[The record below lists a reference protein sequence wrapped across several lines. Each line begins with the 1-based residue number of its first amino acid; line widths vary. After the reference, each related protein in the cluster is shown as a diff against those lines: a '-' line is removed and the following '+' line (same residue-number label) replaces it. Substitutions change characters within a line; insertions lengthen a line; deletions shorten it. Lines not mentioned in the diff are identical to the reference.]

1 MKELLSNIENLET
14 NNLMKEKHD
23 IDPNKR
29 IEIKSN
35 YEVNRKDEIDPNKR
49 ITIKTLENTNSKITE
64 VEYTQ
69 EQLFTN
75 HYDRISATRKKSERG
90 FWTGERGESK
100 YIPTDIPKNKNLNE
114 LLKSKGVDG
123 IEYKNGCVDFSK
135 VAELSIQIPD
145 MTDIRYKSQPNGKPG
160 NFGQALIAVAEKWN
174 STEKDGRTDWTYL
187 DVQKWSRANKLVIHE
202 RYDFKT
208 CDFIKKEIHSFFK
221 HSGGVA
227 EYIAKTN
234 INNNGGF
241 DE

>member
-1 MKELLSNIENLET
+1 MKELLSNGENFESK
-14 NNLMKEKHD
+14 NLMKENQV

-35 YEVNRKDEIDPNKR
+35 YDVNSKDEVDPNKR
-49 ITIKTLENTNSKITE
+49 ITLKTMDNMNPKITE
-64 VEYTQ
+64 VENKLV
-69 EQLFTN
+69 QLFTN
-75 HYDRISATRKKSERG
+75 YYDRINATRKKSERG

-100 YIPTDIPKNKNLNE
+100 YIPTDIPKNKNLIE
-114 LLKSKGVDG
+114 ILKSKGVDG

-145 MTDIRYKSQPNGKPG
+145 MTDIRYKAQPNGKPG
-160 NFGQALIAVAEKWN
+160 NFGQALITVAEKWN
-174 STEKDGRTDWTYL
+174 SIEKDGRTDWTYL

-202 RYDFKT
+202 RYDLNT

-227 EYIAKTN
+227 EYLAKIN
-234 INNNGGF
+234 KNNNGGF

>member
-1 MKELLSNIENLET
+1 MKEMFSNSESLESKK
-14 NNLMKEKHD
+14 LMNEKYD

-29 IEIKSN
+29 IDIKSN
-35 YEVNRKDEIDPNKR
+35 YEINRKDEIDPNKR
-49 ITIKTLENTNSKITE
+49 ITLKTLENNNPKITE
-64 VEYTQ
+64 VEQ
-69 EQLFTN
+69 KQDKLFTDY
-75 HYDRISATRKKSERG
+75 YDRISATRKKSERG

-100 YIPTDIPKNKNLNE
+100 YIPTDIPKNQNLIE

-135 VAELSIQIPD
+135 VAELSIKIPD
-145 MTDIRYKSQPNGKPG
+145 MTDIRYKAQPNGKPG

-174 STEKDGRTDWTYL
+174 SVEKDGRTNWTYL
-187 DVQKWSRANKLVIHE
+187 DVQKWSRENKLVIHE
-202 RYDFKT
+202 RYDLNT

-227 EYIAKTN
+227 EYNAKFN
-234 INNNGGF
+234 IHNNGGF